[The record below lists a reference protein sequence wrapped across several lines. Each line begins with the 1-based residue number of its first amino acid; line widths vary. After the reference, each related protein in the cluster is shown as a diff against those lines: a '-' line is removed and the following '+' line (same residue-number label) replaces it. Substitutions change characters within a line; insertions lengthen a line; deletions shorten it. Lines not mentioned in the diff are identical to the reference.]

1 LRYNNFVQTELGLLP
16 EDWEVRTLG
25 DELYI
30 KGRIGWKGLKKDEYL
45 VESPYRIINGSNI
58 INNKIDWNNCGY
70 ISEERYNESPEIML
84 QKNDIVITKDGTI
97 GKVAKINSLEKP
109 TSVASGLFIIRNIS
123 KIIDTS
129 YLFYYFNSHYF
140 KGLVSSRTEGSVIP
154 HLYQRDFVSMK
165 IPLPRLEEQKL
176 IATILSSLDE
186 KIEINNEINKKLEEM
201 AQAIFKHWFVD
212 FEFPN
217 ENGEPYKS
225 SGGEMVESELG
236 MIPKGWKIGSIND
249 LGTIV
254 SGGTPSKK
262 KEEYYTEHGIPWI
275 TPKDLSLNKN
285 RFISRG
291 TIDITEEG
299 LKNSSAKLMPKGTVL
314 FSSRAPIGYIA
325 IAKNEVSTNQGF
337 KSIIPKNNIGSEF
350 VYQFLKMNKEIIE
363 SRASGSTFKEIS
375 GGELKKIPAII
386 PSNNIIYR
394 YNLIT
399 IKISSFIKNNEEELE
414 KLRTIRD
421 TLLPKLMSGEI
432 RVPVEEEK

>member
-1 LRYNNFVQTELGLLP
+1 MKCNQWKKVKLKDITTDGRGHYGIGASAVEYQENLYTYLRIT
-16 EDWEVRTLG
+16 DIT
-25 DELYI
+25 DD
-30 KGRIGWKGLKKDEYL
+30 GRIIKEGLMSVDDQDAKNYL
-45 VESPYRIINGSNI
+45 L
-58 INNKIDWNNCGY
+58 K
-70 ISEERYNESPEIML
+70 
-84 QKNDIVITKDGTI
+84 QNDIVFARTGNSTGRSYFYDKRDGDLVFAGFLI
-97 GKVAKINSLEKP
+97 KFNLDSDKVNPKYIKLYTLTDQYRNWVNSFATGSTRKNINAKIYGDMEINLP
-109 TSVASGLFIIRNIS
+109 PRNYQDYVVNL
-123 KIIDTS
+123 IDP
-129 YLFYYFNSHYF
+129 FN
-140 KGLVSSRTEGSVIP
+140 
-154 HLYQRDFVSMK
+154 
-165 IPLPRLEEQKL
+165 
-176 IATILSSLDE
+176 E

>member
-1 LRYNNFVQTELGLLP
+1 MKYKIHELCEINKNTLSKNDNYQFINYLETSNLTEGTISDLQRLDVNVDRIPSRAKRIVKEHDILIST
-16 EDWEVRTLG
+16 VRPNQKHYGIIHKPIENMIASTG
-25 DELYI
+25 FAVITPDKSKVYP
-30 KGRIGWKGLKKDEYL
+30 EYL
-45 VESPYRIINGSNI
+45 YRFLIQDQITQ
-58 INNKIDWNNCGY
+58 Y
-70 ISEERYNESPEIML
+70 L
-84 QKNDIVITKDGTI
+84 QAVAETSTSTYPSIKPSVI
-97 GKVAKINSLEKP
+97 GKLEIELPTIKEQIAVA
-109 TSVASGLFIIRNIS
+109 NI
-123 KIIDTS
+123 
-129 YLFYYFNSHYF
+129 L
-140 KGLVSSRTEGSVIP
+140 
-154 HLYQRDFVSMK
+154 
-165 IPLPRLEEQKL
+165 
-176 IATILSSLDE
+176 ASLDQ
-186 KIEINNEINKKLEEM
+186 KIGINNEINKKLEEM

-432 RVPVEEEK
+432 RVPVEE